1 MTGASCTLR
10 MGMVGGGPGA
20 FIGDVHRRAA
30 CLDGDVEL
38 VAGAF
43 SSSPAKSRR
52 KGRELGLSRA
62 RSYRSYTEMVER
74 EASLPENE
82 RIDFVSVVTPNHV
95 HFPVA
100 RAFLEGGFHVVCDKP
115 MTLDVPE
122 ARRLKKVV
130 ARSRRVFAVTYNYTG
145 YPMVKLA
152 RDLVRQGVLGR
163 LRKIVVQ
170 YPQGWLSTR
179 LELAGH
185 KQAAWRT
192 DPKRSGAAGCM
203 GDIGTHAENL
213 AEYITGLKVVELS
226 ADLTTF
232 VGGRPLDDDGNVLL
246 RFQRGVRGLL
256 YASQISV
263 GEENGLAIC
272 VYGEEKGIEWHQE
285 DPNVLRVKSQDGPL
299 EVWTRGNQYVAEY
312 SPAAARATRL
322 PAGHPEAFLE
332 AFANVYRNAADT
344 IRARNVRSR
353 PDPLALDF
361 PTVDDGLRGMV
372 FIDSVVRSSRSA
384 RKWFKVPKY
393 S

>member
-1 MTGASCTLR
+1 MTTLR

-43 SSSPAKSRR
+43 SASPSKSRR
-52 KGRELGLSRA
+52 KGRELGVSRA
-62 RSYRSYTEMVER
+62 RTYDSYLDMVER
-74 EASLPENE
+74 ERALPEDQ
-82 RIDFVSVVTPNHV
+82 RIDFVSVVTPNHL
-95 HFPVA
+95 HCPVA
-100 RAFLEGGFHVVCDKP
+100 TAFLEAGFHVVCDKP

-122 ARRLKKVV
+122 ARRLKQVV
-130 ARSRRVFAVTYNYTG
+130 TRSRRVFALTYNYTG

-152 RDLVRQGVLGR
+152 RDLVRQGDLGR
-163 LRKIVVQ
+163 LRKVVVQ

-179 LELAGH
+179 LEQAGL
-185 KQAAWRT
+185 KQAEWRT
-192 DPKRSGAAGCM
+192 DPTRSGAAGCI

-213 AEYITGLKVVELS
+213 AEYITGLQIVELC

-232 VGGRPLDDDGNVLL
+232 VRGRRLDDDGTVLL
-246 RFQRGVRGLL
+246 RLQRGVRGVLL
-256 YASQISV
+256 ASQIAV
-263 GEENGLAIC
+263 GEENGLAIR
-272 VYGEEKGIEWHQE
+272 VYGEEKGLEWHQE
-285 DPNVLRVKSQDGPL
+285 HPNTLTLRSQDGPL
-299 EVWTRGNQYVAEY
+299 EVWSRGHGYVEAR

-344 IRARNVRSR
+344 IRARRARTR
-353 PDPLALDF
+353 PDPLARDF

-372 FIDSVVRSSRSA
+372 FIETVVKSA
-384 RKWFKVPKY
+384 RSMQKWLKVPR
-393 S
+393 